1 MELSHVFVTGAAA
14 VLLAL
19 AFLVGDRVHLLRS
32 VGCDPRTVTSF
43 GAGIAVAYVF
53 VQVVPELHS
62 ARRSFTSAASATL
75 PFDGM
80 VVYFVAL
87 VGFLVFY
94 GLDHLRQRV
103 RPGDSASARAA
114 FRLHIGGFAAYVWLV
129 SGQLVAYPREAHTS
143 LALFAVAM
151 AMHFVGVDHLLRQ
164 DHGERYDR
172 VGKFVLASAS
182 AAGWVAGLLL
192 SIPPGLL
199 ALSVAF
205 VSGAVIV
212 NSSIMELPSE
222 SDGRFVPFLCGG
234 LIYGLVLL
242 PLG

>member
-1 MELSHVFVTGAAA
+1 MEPSHVLVTGAAA
-14 VLLAL
+14 VLLTL
-19 AFLVGDRVHLLRS
+19 AFLVGHRVHLLRS
-32 VGCDPRTVTSF
+32 LGCDPRTVTSF

-53 VQVVPELHS
+53 VQVMPELHS
-62 ARRSFTSAASATL
+62 ARRSFNSAAAAKL

-94 GLDHLRQRV
+94 GIDHLHRSV
-103 RPGDSASARAA
+103 RRDDPASEAAA
-114 FRLHIGGFAAYVWLV
+114 FWLHIGSFAAYVWLV
-129 SGQLVAYPREAHTS
+129 SGQLVEYPREAHTS
-143 LALFAVAM
+143 IALFAVAM
-151 AMHFVGVDHLLRQ
+151 AMHFVGVDRLLREG
-164 DHGERYDR
+164 HGTRYDR
-172 VGKFVLASAS
+172 VGRFVLASATAS
-182 AAGWVAGLLL
+182 GWVAGLLL
-192 SIPPGLL
+192 PLPAGLL

-205 VSGAVIV
+205 VSGAVIL

-234 LIYGLVLL
+234 LIYGLLLL